1 MKKAS
6 FMPVKRIDQSRCNL
20 IESSSFW
27 LNCMLSILGLMWFEP
42 VSAGIF
48 SVTPVRIYMSSS
60 DRASAV
66 TVTNDGDEEMVMQS
80 DIYDWKQSADGKDIL
95 TLSENM
101 ILSPPILKMAPR
113 SHQVLRLI
121 SLNSRNKDRQ
131 QTYRMIIRQVPEAK
145 PSKESMQLKIAYAF
159 SIPIFITPPEAS
171 AKLDC
176 VFARGPSD
184 VAQAICL
191 NAGNATAHT
200 AALHISNASGES
212 LARHDSSTYI
222 LPGNQKSFLFK
233 ESHSEIS
240 LDKHRLVVVLNDGT
254 RRSYDI
260 PTSE

>member
-1 MKKAS
+1 
-6 FMPVKRIDQSRCNL
+6 MPEKRINRSWCNL
-20 IESSSFW
+20 FENRS
-27 LNCMLSILGLMWFEP
+27 LRLSCALWILGLMWLEP

-48 SVTPVRIYMSSS
+48 SVTPVRIYMSAS

-101 ILSPPILKMAPR
+101 ILSPPILKIAPR

-121 SLNSRNKDRQ
+121 SLTARNKDLQ

-145 PSKESMQLKIAYAF
+145 PIKESMQLQIAYAF
-159 SIPIFITPPEAS
+159 SIPIFITPPDAS

-176 VFARGPSD
+176 VLVKAESD
-184 VAQAICL
+184 ATQAICQ
-191 NAGNATAHT
+191 NVGNATAHT

-212 LARHDSSTYI
+212 LARHDASTYI

-240 LDKHRLVVVLNDGT
+240 LGMHRLVIVLNDGT

-260 PTSE
+260 STSE